1 MWKDIKGWEGLYEVS
16 DGGIVRNK
24 LTKHERC
31 YDINSA
37 GYCRVTLY
45 RKGHNPPRQRYL
57 LHRLVAMTFIPNP
70 DGLPEVNHIDSN
82 PLNNAVSNLEWVDRK
97 ENELY
102 SRMYGGKEYKPFSVV
117 FDNGDMKSY
126 DAKQDLADELGVTRV
141 TVRSWLHGICR
152 GYQNRGIKSIN
163 YL

>member
-1 MWKDIKGWEGLYEVS
+1 
-16 DGGIVRNK
+16 
-24 LTKHERC
+24 
-31 YDINSA
+31 
-37 GYCRVTLY
+37 
-45 RKGHNPPRQRYL
+45 
-57 LHRLVAMTFIPNP
+57 
-70 DGLPEVNHIDSN
+70 
-82 PLNNAVSNLEWVDRK
+82 
-97 ENELY
+97 
-102 SRMYGGKEYKPFSVV
+102 MYGGKEYKPFSVV